1 MEITLDKVYHN
12 IFSCVM
18 ESVTIVSQYDVPEAT
33 PVEVL
38 GYVLESWG
46 FEEDEIEM
54 FINSS
59 LEPSRELQIRFL
71 AQAVYSRQSID
82 ERLVPTDFLSFTQ
95 LLLFY
100 ADIEEEDIMEIF
112 RISEESW
119 VKKAY
124 KIYKNIEDQK

>member
-33 PVEVL
+33 PAEVL

-59 LEPSRELQIRFL
+59 LEPSRELKIRFL

-100 ADIEEEDIMEIF
+100 ADIEEEDILEIF

-124 KIYKNIEDQK
+124 KIYKNIED

>member
-18 ESVTIVSQYDVPEAT
+18 ESVTIVSQYDVPEVT

-124 KIYKNIEDQK
+124 KIYKNIED

>member
-1 MEITLDKVYHN
+1 MEITLDKVYNN
-12 IFSCVM
+12 IYTCVM
-18 ESVTIVSQYDVPEAT
+18 ESVMLVSKYDVPDAT
-33 PVEVL
+33 PVEVF

-59 LEPSRELQIRFL
+59 LEPSRELKIRFL

-82 ERLVPTDFLSFTQ
+82 DRLVPTDFLSFTQ

-124 KIYKNIEDQK
+124 KIYKNIED

>member
-18 ESVTIVSQYDVPEAT
+18 ESVTIVSQYAVPEAT

-124 KIYKNIEDQK
+124 KIYKNIED

>member
-18 ESVTIVSQYDVPEAT
+18 ESVMLVSKYDVPDAT
-33 PVEVL
+33 PAEVL

-46 FEEDEIEM
+46 FEEDEMEM

-59 LEPSRELQIRFL
+59 LEPSRELKIRFL

-100 ADIEEEDIMEIF
+100 AAIEEDDIMEVF

-124 KIYKNIEDQK
+124 KMYKNIED

>member
-1 MEITLDKVYHN
+1 MEITLDKVYYN

-18 ESVTIVSQYDVPEAT
+18 ESVTIVSQYDVPEA
-33 PVEVL
+33 PPAEVL

-46 FEEDEIEM
+46 FEEDEMEM

-59 LEPSRELQIRFL
+59 LEPSRELKIRFL
-71 AQAVYSRQSID
+71 AQAVHSRQSID

-100 ADIEEEDIMEIF
+100 ADIEEEDILEIF

-124 KIYKNIEDQK
+124 KIYKNIED

>member
-100 ADIEEEDIMEIF
+100 ADIEEEDILEIF

-124 KIYKNIEDQK
+124 KIYKNIED

>member
-18 ESVTIVSQYDVPEAT
+18 ESVTIVSQYDVPEVT

-38 GYVLESWG
+38 GYVFESWG

-124 KIYKNIEDQK
+124 KIYKNIED

>member
-33 PVEVL
+33 PTEVL

-59 LEPSRELQIRFL
+59 LEPSRELKIRFL

-100 ADIEEEDIMEIF
+100 ADIEEEDILEIF

-124 KIYKNIEDQK
+124 KIYKNIED

>member
-18 ESVTIVSQYDVPEAT
+18 ESVTIVSQCDVPEAT

-100 ADIEEEDIMEIF
+100 ADIEEEDILEIF

-124 KIYKNIEDQK
+124 KIYKNIED

>member
-18 ESVTIVSQYDVPEAT
+18 ESVMLVSKYDVPDAT
-33 PVEVL
+33 PAEVL

-100 ADIEEEDIMEIF
+100 ADIGEEDIMEIF

-124 KIYKNIEDQK
+124 KIYKNIED

>member
-18 ESVTIVSQYDVPEAT
+18 ESVMLVSKYDVPDAT
-33 PVEVL
+33 PAEVL

-124 KIYKNIEDQK
+124 KIYKNIED

>member
-124 KIYKNIEDQK
+124 KIYKNIED